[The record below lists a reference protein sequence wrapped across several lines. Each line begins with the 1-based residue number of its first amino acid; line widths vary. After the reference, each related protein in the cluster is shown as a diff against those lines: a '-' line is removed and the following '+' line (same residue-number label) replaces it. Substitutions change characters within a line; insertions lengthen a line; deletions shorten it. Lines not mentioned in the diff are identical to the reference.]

1 MTTSVPDAATLRA
14 LPKVELHCHLEGSVR
29 PATIIDLARKNG
41 VELAVDDPTELY
53 EFENLTQFLDVYS
66 VICASLRTADD
77 FRRITYESL
86 QDGVAAGVRYREM
99 FFSPGFIVGADVSLT
114 DMWAGIRAGLV
125 DAHADLDIRCRM
137 ILDVDKG
144 APPAS
149 AVELVE
155 FAAEQDR
162 DELIGIGGDNS
173 EHGIDHRT
181 FAAAFDLAGRSGL
194 RRTMHAGED
203 GPSSNVAISI
213 DVLGCERI
221 DHGVRLV
228 EDPDLLRRVAEA
240 RIPLTVCPISNLL
253 IARMVS
259 SVSEHPFEQLRD
271 AGVLVTINSDD
282 PGMTGTT
289 IVDDFVQLAE
299 AFDYD
304 FVTVAGIALDAI
316 DASWAPADERR
327 TLTERFQREI
337 AAIAT
342 TGATP

>member
-173 EHGIDHRT
+173 EHGIDH
-181 FAAAFDLAGRSGL
+181 
-194 RRTMHAGED
+194 
-203 GPSSNVAISI
+203 
-213 DVLGCERI
+213 
-221 DHGVRLV
+221 GVRLV

>member
-1 MTTSVPDAATLRA
+1 VTTSVPDAATLRA

-99 FFSPGFIVGADVSLT
+99 FFSPGFIVGADVRLT

-173 EHGIDHRT
+173 EHG
-181 FAAAFDLAGRSGL
+181 
-194 RRTMHAGED
+194 
-203 GPSSNVAISI
+203 
-213 DVLGCERI
+213 I